1 MDLQLREHK
10 PYISIVAPIFNEED
24 NIVEFYQRCKKTL
37 LNVSEKWEIIFVDD
51 GSSDKSLG
59 ILIELNRK
67 DPNVKIIKLSRNFG
81 KELALTSGLD
91 LASGEVIVPIDSD
104 LQDPP
109 ELIIDMIELWKKGYD
124 VVLAVRSHR
133 KNETWL
139 KKTTATLFYKLIEKI
154 SETRIPRNTGD
165 FRLIDRK
172 VLNSVNE
179 LRETNRFMKGVFSW
193 VGYTQTTIEYDRDGR
208 YAGESKWNYWKLW
221 NFAIEGI
228 TSFSTFPLKMATYL
242 GFLVSFGAI
251 FFLLFIVFR
260 TLLYG
265 ADVPGYASTLTLI
278 LFLGGLILMFLGII
292 GEYIGRIY
300 IEVKERPLYI
310 IESSLGFTKEND

>member
-10 PYISIVAPIFNEED
+10 PYISTVAPIFNEED

-208 YAGESKWNYWKLW
+208 YAGKSKWDYWKLW

-228 TSFSTFPLKMATYL
+228 TSFSTVPLKLATYV
-242 GFLVSFGAI
+242 GVFISSGALVYLVFFSLPTVVFGI
-251 FFLLFIVFR
+251 K
-260 TLLYG
+260 
-265 ADVPGYASTLTLI
+265 VPGYASTLTVI
-278 LFLGGLILMFLGII
+278 LFLGGMILLILGII

-300 IEVKERPLYI
+300 LEVKNRPLYVI
-310 IESSLGFTKEND
+310 DKKIGLK

>member
-1 MDLQLREHK
+1 
-10 PYISIVAPIFNEED
+10 
-24 NIVEFYQRCKKTL
+24 
-37 LNVSEKWEIIFVDD
+37 
-51 GSSDKSLG
+51 
-59 ILIELNRK
+59 
-67 DPNVKIIKLSRNFG
+67 
-81 KELALTSGLD
+81 
-91 LASGEVIVPIDSD
+91 
-104 LQDPP
+104 
-109 ELIIDMIELWKKGYD
+109 

-172 VLNSVNE
+172 VLNSVKE

-208 YAGESKWNYWKLW
+208 YAGKSKWNYWKLW

-228 TSFSTFPLKMATYL
+228 TSFSTVPLKLATYVGVFISSGAL
-242 GFLVSFGAI
+242 VYLVFLVYRTAVFGI
-251 FFLLFIVFR
+251 K
-260 TLLYG
+260 
-265 ADVPGYASTLTLI
+265 VPGYASTLTVI
-278 LFLGGLILMFLGII
+278 LFLGGMILLILGII

-300 IEVKERPLYI
+300 LEVKNRPLYVI
-310 IESSLGFTKEND
+310 DKKIGIK